1 MSSTTKNAQGIDLPT
16 KIIKIAG
23 AQIPC
28 GTNIQAN
35 KREIL
40 KAIDWAKENGV
51 DHLLTPEGA
60 LSGYLCGWEQKI
72 DEIKDALKEIEEHLS
87 DCNFCL
93 HLGTNFE
100 EPEFIG
106 KAVNRNEIRH
116 YDREGLISAV
126 TYKTFV
132 LNDKESVL
140 GRQDYDPISV
150 INLIEP
156 SQETPYVPQA
166 TGMICNDMWGATEAR
181 KEPLSHQIKNMHLDL
196 IFHATNGRKMEL
208 DDPQMIVF
216 DAWHDA
222 FLRMT
227 AANIIIPILT
237 VDSCSDWEWD
247 GSEETAEH
255 YHTSSQ
261 SGVIDINGWQTDVPR
276 KGRQYF
282 SYDLDVTIKPDE
294 KFHIQM
300 MKARE
305 QKQDSSDSV

>member
-1 MSSTTKNAQGIDLPT
+1 MTTTTKNARGIEIPT

-35 KREIL
+35 KTEIL
-40 KAIDWAKENGV
+40 KAIDWAKENNV
-51 DHLLTPEGA
+51 DHLLTPEGS
-60 LSGYLCGWEQKI
+60 LSGYLAGWEQKI
-72 DEIKDALKEIEEHLS
+72 DEIKDALKEIEEHIS
-87 DCNFCL
+87 DCGFCL

-116 YDREGLISAV
+116 YYEDGTIGPI

-132 LNDKESVL
+132 LNERETVL
-140 GRQDYDPISV
+140 GRQDYNPISL
-150 INLIEP
+150 IDLIEP

-181 KEPLSHQIKNMHLDL
+181 KEPLSHQIRNMNLDL

-208 DDPQMIVF
+208 DDPQMIIF
-216 DAWHDA
+216 DSWHDA
-222 FLRMT
+222 HLRMT
-227 AANIIIPILT
+227 AGNLVVPILT

-247 GSEETAEH
+247 GSEETAEY

-276 KGRQYF
+276 VGRQYF
-282 SYDLDVTIKPDE
+282 SYDLDVTLKPDE
-294 KFHIQM
+294 KFYIQM
-300 MKARE
+300 KTRE
-305 QKQDSSDSV
+305 QEQASSDSV